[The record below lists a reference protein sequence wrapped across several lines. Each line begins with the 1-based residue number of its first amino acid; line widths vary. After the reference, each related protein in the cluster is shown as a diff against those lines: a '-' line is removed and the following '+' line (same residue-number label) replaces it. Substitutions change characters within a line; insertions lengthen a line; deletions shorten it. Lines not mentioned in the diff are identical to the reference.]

1 MNSLTSLLKSRL
13 QSRLLSF
20 RQSLLFYPIIFSS
33 CALVLFL
40 ITSRIDELTYEKL
53 TVDIP
58 FLKSLVFAGSPNAAR
73 SILSTIAAGWAT
85 ILGVAFS
92 VTLITLQLATTKY
105 TSHIVSRFEDDKINQ
120 LMLGWFVS
128 VVLYSLLVLKTVR
141 TGEETGI
148 AFTPIIGVNVAV
160 FIAIVA
166 LFVFVLFLHN
176 ISKYLRPNSLV
187 SRLTAQILCSIK
199 SYENRKPSEN
209 VLFERPPFGGDE
221 KLFEIRSR
229 TQGILRHIDWN
240 VLSNSMRD
248 LPQISNKTNLQM
260 EWLKSLGDWIEKGSI
275 LAIVYGDKKK
285 IITIPAAEEVNPSS
299 YYKDK
304 KKKEVRGKVSNLLS
318 NFNNINSKD
327 RNDTNHFHQNML
339 SALDISQ
346 DRDFARDP
354 FYGVEILRS
363 LAIKSVNQYDIDVV
377 NSCITGLFRVLN
389 DVFVSEEKIG
399 IPFTFDL
406 HTNDGNKKQ
415 VNKGGIEI
423 LGDITITINP
433 KERKMT
439 EMIASE
445 LSVIY
450 EMAQSRHQTNTI
462 KHFADEY
469 TSLSRSLL
477 DKNKVDEFKR
487 LTEWYSNCILE
498 SSSEKN
504 FQDQIVPLFSA
515 FKEELNKNYPFAT
528 DIFTIYMRNSF
539 AENKE

>member
-1 MNSLTSLLKSRL
+1 M
-13 QSRLLSF
+13 
-20 RQSLLFYPIIFSS
+20 
-33 CALVLFL
+33 VLFL
-40 ITSRIDELTYEKL
+40 ITSRIDELAYEKL

-148 AFTPIIGVNVAV
+148 AFTPIVGVNVAV

-176 ISKYLRPNSLV
+176 ISMYLRPNSLV
-187 SRLTAQILCSIK
+187 SKLTAQILCSIK
-199 SYENRKPSEN
+199 SYENRKPFEN
-209 VLFERPPFGGDE
+209 VLFERRPFGGDV

-248 LPQISNKTNLQM
+248 LPQLSNKINLQM
-260 EWLKSLGDWIEKGSI
+260 EWLKSLGDRIEKGSI

-285 IITIPAAEEVNPSS
+285 ITTIPAEEVSPSS
-299 YYKDK
+299 YKDK
-304 KKKEVRGKVSNLLS
+304 KKKEVRAKVSNLLS
-318 NFNNINSKD
+318 NFYNIDSID
-327 RNDTNHFHQNML
+327 RIDMNRFHQNML

-346 DRDFARDP
+346 DRDFATDP

-389 DVFVSEEKIG
+389 DVFVSEEKLG
-399 IPFTFDL
+399 IPFTFEL

-415 VNKGGIEI
+415 VNKGGKETF
-423 LGDITITINP
+423 GDITIIINP
-433 KERKMT
+433 KERKIT

-450 EMAQSRHQTNTI
+450 EMAQSRHQTNI
-462 KHFADEY
+462 IRHFADEY

>member
-1 MNSLTSLLKSRL
+1 MNSLSSLLKSRL

-33 CALVLFL
+33 CTLVLFL
-40 ITSRIDELTYEKL
+40 ITSRIDELAYEKL

-176 ISKYLRPNSLV
+176 ISMYLRPNSLV

-209 VLFERPPFGGDE
+209 VLFERPFGGDV
-221 KLFEIRSR
+221 KLFEIRSG

-248 LPQISNKTNLQM
+248 LLQLSNKTNLQM

-285 IITIPAAEEVNPSS
+285 IITTPAEEEEEVSPSS

-327 RNDTNHFHQNML
+327 RNGTNRFHQNML

-346 DRDFARDP
+346 DRDFTRDP

-363 LAIKSVNQYDIDVV
+363 LAIKSVNQYDLDVV

-406 HTNDGNKKQ
+406 HTNDG
-415 VNKGGIEI
+415 
-423 LGDITITINP
+423 
-433 KERKMT
+433 
-439 EMIASE
+439 
-445 LSVIY
+445 
-450 EMAQSRHQTNTI
+450 
-462 KHFADEY
+462 
-469 TSLSRSLL
+469 
-477 DKNKVDEFKR
+477 
-487 LTEWYSNCILE
+487 
-498 SSSEKN
+498 
-504 FQDQIVPLFSA
+504 
-515 FKEELNKNYPFAT
+515 
-528 DIFTIYMRNSF
+528 
-539 AENKE
+539 

>member
-1 MNSLTSLLKSRL
+1 M
-13 QSRLLSF
+13 
-20 RQSLLFYPIIFSS
+20 
-33 CALVLFL
+33 VLFL
-40 ITSRIDELTYEKL
+40 ITSRIDELAYEKL
-53 TVDIP
+53 TIDIP

-148 AFTPIIGVNVAV
+148 AFTPIVGVNVAV
-160 FIAIVA
+160 FIAILA

-176 ISKYLRPNSLV
+176 ISMYLRPNSLV

-199 SYENRKPSEN
+199 SYESRKPSEN
-209 VLFERPPFGGDE
+209 VLFEKRPPSGGDV

-240 VLSNSMRD
+240 VLSNSMGD
-248 LPQISNKTNLQM
+248 LPKFSNKTSLQM

-275 LAIVYGDKKK
+275 LAIVYGDKTK
-285 IITIPAAEEVNPSS
+285 IITTPAEEEIKPSS
-299 YYKDK
+299 YDKDK
-304 KKKEVRGKVSNLLS
+304 KKKEVRGKVSH
-318 NFNNINSKD
+318 FDNINSKD
-327 RNDTNHFHQNML
+327 KNDTNRFDKSIL
-339 SALDISQ
+339 SALDISH
-346 DRDFARDP
+346 DRDFSRDP
-354 FYGVEILRS
+354 FYGIEILRS

-389 DVFVSEEKIG
+389 DVLVSEEKIG

-406 HTNDGNKKQ
+406 HTNDGNKKRE
-415 VNKGGIEI
+415 NDEGKEA
-423 LGDITITINP
+423 LRDITIIINP
-433 KERKMT
+433 KERKIT
-439 EMIASE
+439 EMIVSE
-445 LSVIY
+445 LSVVY
-450 EMAQSRHQTNTI
+450 EMAQSRHQTNI
-462 KHFADEY
+462 LKHFADEY

-487 LTEWYSNCILE
+487 LTEWYSNRILE
-498 SSSEKN
+498 SSSKRN
-504 FQDQIVPLFSA
+504 FHDQITPLFSA

-528 DIFTIYMRNSF
+528 DIFTIAVR
-539 AENKE
+539 

>member
-1 MNSLTSLLKSRL
+1 M
-13 QSRLLSF
+13 
-20 RQSLLFYPIIFSS
+20 
-33 CALVLFL
+33 LFL
-40 ITSRIDELTYEKL
+40 ITSRIDELAFEKL

-58 FLKSLVFAGSPNAAR
+58 FLESLVFAGSPNAAR

-148 AFTPIIGVNVAV
+148 AFTPIVGVNVAV
-160 FIAIVA
+160 LIAIVA

-209 VLFERPPFGGDE
+209 VLFERPPFGGNV

-248 LPQISNKTNLQM
+248 LPQLSNKTNLQV
-260 EWLKSLGDWIEKGSI
+260 EWLRSLGDWIEKGSI

-285 IITIPAAEEVNPSS
+285 IITIPAEEEVNPSS
-299 YYKDK
+299 YNKDK

-327 RNDTNHFHQNML
+327 RNDTSHFHQNML

-346 DRDFARDP
+346 DRDFTRDP

-363 LAIKSVNQYDIDVV
+363 LAIKSVNQYDLDVV

-406 HTNDGNKKQ
+406 HTNDGSKKQ
-415 VNKGGIEI
+415 G
-423 LGDITITINP
+423 LGDITIIINP
-433 KERKMT
+433 KERKIT
-439 EMIASE
+439 EMIESE

-469 TSLSRSLL
+469 TSLGRILL